1 MNISFL
7 SSKLMMMESS
17 YCMSDHLHRFYS
29 KKTMRDGL
37 FIYEFSFP
45 MERIEDLELVEE
57 LRLDE
62 SNMFSFEHANE
73 INENTMKEDSVIY
86 INDKRLMKFWLEQ
99 PHFMF
104 EDNKIFIIS
113 LSELNK
119 DIKIKDFVF
128 HFQPK

>member
-1 MNISFL
+1 
-7 SSKLMMMESS
+7 
-17 YCMSDHLHRFYS
+17 
-29 KKTMRDGL
+29 MRDGL